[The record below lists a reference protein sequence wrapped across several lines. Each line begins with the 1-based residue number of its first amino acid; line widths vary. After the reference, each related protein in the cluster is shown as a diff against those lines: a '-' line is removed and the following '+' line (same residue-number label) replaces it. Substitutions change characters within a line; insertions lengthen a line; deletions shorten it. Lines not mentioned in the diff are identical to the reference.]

1 MIAHVPAASHTLL
14 RPYVPGQAFLRI
26 DHVGKSFARG
36 GTSSEVLTDIDLGI
50 DRGEYV
56 AMIGHSGCGKST
68 LLNIV
73 AGLLDVS
80 SGAVLL
86 EDKEVNDPGP
96 DRAVVFQNHSLL
108 PWLTVYDNV
117 RLAVDKVFSRLKP
130 RKERHA
136 WTMHNLELVQM
147 AHAKDKRPME
157 ISGGMKQRVGIARAL
172 AMEPKVLLLDEPFGA
187 LDALTRAHLQD
198 SVMAIHQKLKNTVLM
213 ITHDVDEAVLLSDRI
228 VMMTN
233 GPAATIGEVLEV
245 KLPRPRK
252 RLELVDNPTYIH
264 ARGAVLEFLYARHKA
279 PALQAAE

>member
-1 MIAHVPAASHTLL
+1 MSYLK
-14 RPYVPGQAFLRI
+14 I
-26 DHVGKSFARG
+26 DHVDKVFTRG
-36 GTSSEVLTDIDLGI
+36 AQETEVLSGI
-50 DRGEYV
+50 TVGIEKGEYV
-56 AMIGHSGCGKST
+56 SIIGHSGCGKST

-73 AGLLDVS
+73 AGLTRATV
-80 SGAVLL
+80 GGVLL
-86 EDKEVNDPGP
+86 ENKEVNDPGP

-117 RLAVDKVFSRLKP
+117 RLAVDKVFSATKS

-147 AHAKDKRPME
+147 GHAKDKRPAE

-198 SVMAIHQKLKNTVLM
+198 SVMTIHGQLNNTVLM

-233 GPAATIGEVLEV
+233 GPAARIGEVLDV
-245 KLPRPRK
+245 PMPRTR
-252 RLELVDNPTYIH
+252 PTS
-264 ARGAVLEFLYARHKA
+264 
-279 PALQAAE
+279 AAASA

>member
-1 MIAHVPAASHTLL
+1 MAMSYLK
-14 RPYVPGQAFLRI
+14 I
-26 DHVGKSFARG
+26 DHINKSFKRG
-36 GTSSEVLTDIDLGI
+36 AATTDVLDRITATIDQ
-50 DRGEYV
+50 GEYV
-56 AMIGHSGCGKST
+56 SIIGHSGCGKST

-73 AGLLDVS
+73 AGLTHAS

-86 EDKEVNDPGP
+86 ENKEVNQPGP

-117 RLAVDKVFSRLKP
+117 RLAVDKVFSATKSRT
-130 RKERHA
+130 ERDA

-172 AMEPKVLLLDEPFGA
+172 AMQPKVLLLDEPFGA

-198 SVMAIHQKLKNTVLM
+198 SVMAIHQQLQNTVLM

-245 KLPRPRK
+245 ELPRPRK
-252 RLELVDNPTYIH
+252 RLELVDNPAYIH
-264 ARGAVLEFLYARHKA
+264 ARAAVLEFLYARHKA